1 METNIIQDY
10 LNKNVIFFVL
20 IMCAN
25 GKNQI
30 YTDLIQHNVRL
41 GAYYIAKWHILR
53 WKIYRKSS
61 IIFWIEFSRKFFEQY
76 KFDDITMLQCWIA
89 IVIQW
94 RISLCFIWFV
104 RIYENQ
110 MSKIVL

>member
-30 YTDLIQHNVRL
+30 YTDLIQHNIRL
-41 GAYYIAKWHILR
+41 GAYYIAKWHI
-53 WKIYRKSS
+53 
-61 IIFWIEFSRKFFEQY
+61 FEM
-76 KFDDITMLQCWIA
+76 KNI
-89 IVIQW
+89 
-94 RISLCFIWFV
+94 
-104 RIYENQ
+104 
-110 MSKIVL
+110 